1 MLQASP
7 TEPTQRV
14 VLLWLSDLARRG
26 GGYELRGVSGWV
38 QPSDVSAA
46 VDRPL
51 ATDALA
57 RLAAKGQLERHN
69 IALPGRGAPLWLYR
83 INPLGAEVVGAAPPA
98 EPGSAEDSAQ
108 LIFTDA
114 QWLALRVMRAAKDEA
129 SPLRFTTR
137 ERGWRTIG
145 EIRTGALALVRDAS
159 IWPEDVYFLVR
170 AGLLEKRKGPGAAR
184 ARPLVFYRVS
194 EMGENVGRLVQASGE
209 PIGQP

>member
-1 MLQASP
+1 MFQATP

-14 VLLWLSDLARRG
+14 VLLWLSDLAQRG
-26 GGYELRGVSGWV
+26 GGYELRGVAGWV

-46 VDRPL
+46 LERPL
-51 ATDALA
+51 ASDALS
-57 RLAAKGQLERHN
+57 RLAAKGQLDRQN

-83 INPLGAEVVGAAPPA
+83 INPLGAEVVGAARPA
-98 EPGSAEDSAQ
+98 EPGPADDSAQ

-114 QWLALRVMRAAKDEA
+114 QWIALRVMRAAKDQA
-129 SPLRFTTR
+129 SPLRFFTR

-145 EIRTGALALVRDAS
+145 EIRTGASALERDAS
-159 IWPEDVYFLVR
+159 IWPEDVYFLER

-194 EMGENVGRLVQASGE
+194 EIGENVRRLVQVSAE
-209 PIGQP
+209 PVAQP